1 MKKTKLSLI
10 LLSLTVIASITISS
24 CKKDDTDD
32 NTTTTTTTP
41 TTNENDLSIP
51 KFTATID
58 GTNISYIEGT
68 NDFEGICGTDKNIGD
83 SATIIY
89 SYEIWNNANN
99 SSAGIT
105 KGTLV
110 SHSGSVASTTLF
122 NSFITTGTCSFS
134 DNAAN
139 GIEIKWRSSPT
150 DVWTTTGTSQTGSSF
165 SFAIVSYTD
174 VLGSHYAQFKA
185 TFNCKLTNGSTVK
198 TLTNGVFIGAFENQ

>member
-10 LLSLTVIASITISS
+10 LLSLTIIASITISS

-32 NTTTTTTTP
+32 TTTPTTTP
-41 TTNENDLSIP
+41 TTNENDLSVS

-58 GTNISYIEGT
+58 GTNYSYIEGT
-68 NDFEGICGTDKNIGD
+68 DFEGICGTDKNVGD

-122 NSFITTGTCSFS
+122 NSFITTSTCSFS

-139 GIEIKWRSSPT
+139 GIEIKWKSSPT
-150 DVWTTTGTSQTGSSF
+150 NVWTTTGTNQAGSSF
-165 SFAIVSYTD
+165 SFAIVNYTD
-174 VLGSHYAQFKA
+174 VMGSHYARFKA

-198 TLTNGVFIGAFENQ
+198 TLTNGVFIGSFENQ

>member
-10 LLSLTVIASITISS
+10 LLSLAVIASITISS

-32 NTTTTTTTP
+32 TTTP
-41 TTNENDLSIP
+41 TTTPTANENDLSIP

-58 GTNISYIEGT
+58 GTNISFIEGT
-68 NDFEGICGTDKNIGD
+68 NDFEGICGTNKNIGD

-89 SYEIWNNANN
+89 DYAIGNSAYTSAAEI
-99 SSAGIT
+99 I

-122 NSFITTGTCSFS
+122 NSFFTTGTCNFS

-139 GIEIKWRSSPT
+139 GIEIKWKSSPT
-150 DVWTTTGTSQTGSSF
+150 EVWTTTGTSQTGSSF

-185 TFNCKLTNGSTVK
+185 TFNCKLICGSTVK

>member
-68 NDFEGICGTDKNIGD
+68 NDFEGICGTDKKYWGFCYDHIQLRDLEQREQLICRNYERNIGI
-83 SATIIY
+83 TQWKCGFNHII
-89 SYEIWNNANN
+89 
-99 SSAGIT
+99 
-105 KGTLV
+105 
-110 SHSGSVASTTLF
+110 
-122 NSFITTGTCSFS
+122 
-134 DNAAN
+134 
-139 GIEIKWRSSPT
+139 
-150 DVWTTTGTSQTGSSF
+150 
-165 SFAIVSYTD
+165 
-174 VLGSHYAQFKA
+174 
-185 TFNCKLTNGSTVK
+185 
-198 TLTNGVFIGAFENQ
+198 